1 MAPVAGRPFLHYLL
15 HYLAAQGITRALLSL
30 GYRGGAV
37 IEWLGQQRLPFAIDW
52 VIEEEPLG
60 TGGGIRLAMDQC
72 RDNDVFIV
80 NGDTM
85 FTVALAGMLEQHTQ
99 TAAETTLA
107 LKAMRDFDRYGT
119 VRLQENGAITSFE
132 EKTAR
137 TEGNINGGI
146 YLIDRRAFL
155 RRPLPQK
162 FSFEKDYLERYVGEQ
177 KFFGYASDAYFI
189 DIGVPQDYAQAQ
201 QDFIR
206 LFP

>member
-1 MAPVAGRPFLHYLL
+1 
-15 HYLAAQGITRALLSL
+15 
-30 GYRGGAV
+30 
-37 IEWLGQQRLPFAIDW
+37 
-52 VIEEEPLG
+52 
-60 TGGGIRLAMDQC
+60 
-72 RDNDVFIV
+72 
-80 NGDTM
+80 M
-85 FTVALAGMLEQHTQ
+85 FTVAVAGMLEQHTQ